1 MSDQVTTVVFDVGR
15 VLFQWDLRFLF
26 GKLIAD
32 PAELETFVTT
42 VVTPE
47 WHFQVDQGRAVAA
60 IVAEQIGAFPQH
72 EALIRA
78 YAARFLETIPGPVP
92 GSIELVES
100 LHARGVPLFA
110 ITNFGAEFWAQF
122 RPLHP
127 VFGLFGDIVVSG
139 TERLAKP
146 GPEIYALAER
156 RFGTPPEHMLFVDDS
171 LPNVSAARAR
181 GWHGHHFGDAAGL
194 ERDLRER
201 GLLC

>member
-1 MSDQVTTVVFDVGR
+1 M
-15 VLFQWDLRFLF
+15 RFLF

-47 WHFQVDQGRAVAA
+47 WHFQVDQGRTVAA
-60 IVAEQIGAFPQH
+60 IVAERIADYPEH

-92 GSIELVES
+92 GTIELVEA

-110 ITNFGAEFWAQF
+110 ITNFGEEFWAQF

-127 VFGLFGDIVVSG
+127 VFDLFGDIVVSG
-139 TERLAKP
+139 TEHLAKP
-146 GPEIYALAER
+146 GAEIYALAER
-156 RFGTPPEHMLFVDDS
+156 RFAVAPQRMLFVDDT
-171 LPNVSAARAR
+171 LPNVAAARVR
-181 GWHGHHFGDAAGL
+181 GWHGHHFRDAAGL
-194 ERDLRER
+194 EHDLRGY
-201 GLLC
+201 GLLD

>member
-1 MSDQVTTVVFDVGR
+1 MSDCVSTVVFDVGR

-32 PAELETFVTT
+32 PDELEQFATT

-47 WHFQVDQGRAVAA
+47 WHFQVDQGRNVAD
-60 IVAEQIGAFPQH
+60 IVAERIAAYPQH

-78 YAARFLETIPGPVP
+78 YATRFLETIPGPVP
-92 GSIELVES
+92 GSIELVEA

-110 ITNFGAEFWAQF
+110 ITNFGDEFWAQF

-127 VFGLFGDIVVSG
+127 VFDLFGDIVVSG
-139 TERLAKP
+139 TEKLAKP

-156 RFGTPPEHMLFVDDS
+156 RFATEPRQMLFVDDT
-171 LPNVSAARAR
+171 LANVEAARAR
-181 GWHGHHFGDAAGL
+181 GWHGHHFIDAVGL
-194 ERDLRER
+194 ANDLKKR
-201 GLLC
+201 GLLT

>member
-15 VLFQWDLRFLF
+15 VLFQWDLRYLF

-32 PAELETFVTT
+32 PAALEAFVTT

-47 WHFQVDQGRAVAA
+47 WHFQVDQGRAVAE
-60 IVAEQIGAFPQH
+60 IVAERIAAFPQH

-78 YAARFLETIPGPVP
+78 YAARFVETIPGPVP
-92 GSIELVES
+92 GSIELVEA

-127 VFGLFGDIVVSG
+127 VFDLFGDIVVSG
-139 TERLAKP
+139 TENLAKP
-146 GPEIYALAER
+146 GAEIYALAER
-156 RFGTPPEHMLFVDDS
+156 RFAVAAERMLFVDDTLS
-171 LPNVSAARAR
+171 NVEAARGR
-181 GWHGHHFGDAAGL
+181 GWHGHHFRDAAGL
-194 ERDLRER
+194 ERDLRR
-201 GLLC
+201 YGLLE